1 MNYILRRNK
10 LGKATCEELSQR
22 LVSPIK
28 VITTDNPVPNTDGWI
43 FRWGTTAGVPT
54 KKVVNG
60 SEAIAWAANK
70 QVSRMDMQN
79 KGVPVPRSY
88 SISVG
93 AKLPRELPTGKMF
106 VGRKPTHVQGQYL
119 ASGSYNYC
127 FNKLAKWGVGG
138 YISEFIDKVTEY
150 RVFVFLGR
158 VLWVAQKTPGNPK
171 DIAWNVAKGGHFANV
186 TWADWPISP
195 IEACVQAMN
204 VGGLDF
210 GGVDVMVDAA
220 HNVYILEINCGPLL
234 ESEYRQQ
241 CVARG
246 FDWVIGRD
254 TKETLEPYNRRTDYR
269 RWIHPCLYSNR

>member
-10 LGKATCEELSQR
+10 LGKATCEELSRR
-22 LVSPIK
+22 LVNPVE
-28 VITTDNPVPNTDGWI
+28 VITTDAPIPNTNGWI
-43 FRWGTTAGVPT
+43 FRWGTTATVGT
-54 KKVVNG
+54 DKIVN
-60 SEAIAWAANK
+60 SSAAIGWAADK
-70 QVSRMDMQN
+70 KTSRLDMQA
-79 KGVPVPRSY
+79 KGVPVPQSY
-88 SISVG
+88 EINVG
-93 AKLPRELPTGKMF
+93 ASLPKALPTGKLF
-106 VGRKPTHVQGQYL
+106 VGRKPYHVQGRYL
-119 ASGSYNYC
+119 VSGTYNQC
-127 FNKLAKWGVGG
+127 FAKLNKWGEGG

-171 DIAWNVAKGGHFANV
+171 DVAWNVAKGGHFANV
-186 TWADWPISP
+186 TWADWPIRA

-210 GGVDVMVDAA
+210 GGVDVMVDADG
-220 HNVYILEINCGPLL
+220 NVYILEINCGPLL
-234 ESEYRQQ
+234 ESEYRQH

-254 TKETLEPYNRRTDYR
+254 AKETLEPYNRRTDYR